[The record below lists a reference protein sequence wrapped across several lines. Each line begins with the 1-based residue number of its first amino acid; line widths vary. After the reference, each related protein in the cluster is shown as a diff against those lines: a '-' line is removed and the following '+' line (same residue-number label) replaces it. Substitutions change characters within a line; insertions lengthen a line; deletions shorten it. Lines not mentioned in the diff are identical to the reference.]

1 MVFRSI
7 AFSGKKRIQKS
18 SAQKIVTN
26 RAGMRLGEMKA
37 MEIFPV
43 DLASAQKQSVWEDAE
58 GRCLNLQIFLHSED
72 TKGLLK
78 ENVIN
83 LGESAHLRS
92 NYFLRK
98 ILHWMLF
105 PNYKT

>member
-1 MVFRSI
+1 MMKLYATICGLKHGFRSI

-43 DLASAQKQSVWEDAE
+43 DLASAQKQSVWEDVE
-58 GRCLNLQIFLHSED
+58 GI
-72 TKGLLK
+72 T
-78 ENVIN
+78 
-83 LGESAHLRS
+83 A
-92 NYFLRK
+92 
-98 ILHWMLF
+98 
-105 PNYKT
+105 